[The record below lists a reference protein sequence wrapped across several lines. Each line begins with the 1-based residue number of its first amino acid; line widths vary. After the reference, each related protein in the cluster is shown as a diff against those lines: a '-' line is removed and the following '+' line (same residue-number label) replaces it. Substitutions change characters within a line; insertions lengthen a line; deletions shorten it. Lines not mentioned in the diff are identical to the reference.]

1 MPWIIAGKRA
11 DPIQGSNVFLAACQ
25 RPTPPQ
31 GQRDG
36 RFTLE
41 PWENASGT
49 CLENTCHQH
58 SFQDANYHDQIVKE
72 RNKPTPQHRSAARPA
87 RDLSWTEV
95 HSGPRSAQAIQL
107 PKRASTHGESHEPSG
122 GNRSPANKDR
132 PQDSW
137 KLTDPRRVVKHL
149 KKNWQKASETM
160 PVAFKPNGGRHDNGV
175 LLRGHRKRR
184 QR

>member
-1 MPWIIAGKRA
+1 LVLDQPWIIAGKRA

-25 RPTPPQ
+25 RPIPPQ

-41 PWENASGT
+41 PWENASCGR
-49 CLENTCHQH
+49 LENGHIRH

-95 HSGPRSAQAIQL
+95 HSGPGAHGQSSCRNGPQPMASATSHQAGTDLKQEEIGRKT
-107 PKRASTHGESHEPSG
+107 PR
-122 GNRSPANKDR
+122 
-132 PQDSW
+132 
-137 KLTDPRRVVKHL
+137 KLADGAGAVKHL
-149 KKNWQKASETM
+149 EK
-160 PVAFKPNGGRHDNGV
+160 
-175 LLRGHRKRR
+175 
-184 QR
+184 